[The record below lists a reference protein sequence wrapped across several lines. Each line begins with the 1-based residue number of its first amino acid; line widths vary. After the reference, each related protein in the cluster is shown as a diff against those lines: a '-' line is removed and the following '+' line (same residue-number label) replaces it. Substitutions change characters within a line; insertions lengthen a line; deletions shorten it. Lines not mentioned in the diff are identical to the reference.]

1 MTCCRCLWSSPQC
14 PKINLS
20 THHPTYLFQTFSS
33 SLAVIIGSSIPRE
46 VAQPSISDSSDT
58 LLILLPWRMKTYG
71 NHCYL
76 NCQLQCLSLNPFV
89 EVYSCATDKINKDK
103 KLFYDSLYVWCVVDL
118 LCDIGRGK
126 TISTVQRM
134 MKCKIPLSLQAFCS
148 ISCRVYFSNQK
159 DLLPN
164 IVHVTIE
171 YLIEYQKCNRQSSH
185 YSTFMQLMLPIVKA
199 GNKIPDIFYCLDTF
213 LSKKRILAWY
223 NQLNCDRWQVKKV
236 MHAEGYLEQSTSRIE
251 YPTVMVPIQPEV
263 NK

>member
-1 MTCCRCLWSSPQC
+1 MTSCRCLWSSPQC

-126 TISTVQRM
+126 TISTVQRDDEM
-134 MKCKIPLSLQAFCS
+134 QDPTEIASILFNQLQGLFQQSERFTSHYLSCYNWISYWISKMQQTIKSLQ
-148 ISCRVYFSNQK
+148 YFYAVNVTYCKGRKQNPWYI
-159 DLLPN
+159 LLFRHFPFQEEDFDM
-164 IVHVTIE
+164 I
-171 YLIEYQKCNRQSSH
+171 
-185 YSTFMQLMLPIVKA
+185 
-199 GNKIPDIFYCLDTF
+199 
-213 LSKKRILAWY
+213 
-223 NQLNCDRWQVKKV
+223 
-236 MHAEGYLEQSTSRIE
+236 
-251 YPTVMVPIQPEV
+251 
-263 NK
+263 